1 LSAPPETAAQ
11 GKANRPLRLYG
22 RAGCH
27 LCEVMAR
34 TLATFGVAFEEVP
47 VDGDPALTERYG
59 LRVPVLV
66 DASGRELCHGRLD
79 PAVLSQIQ

>member
-1 LSAPPETAAQ
+1 MRAPPETAAQ
-11 GKANRPLRLYG
+11 GKGNGLLRLYG
-22 RAGCH
+22 RAGCP
-27 LCEVMAR
+27 LCELMAR

-47 VDGDPALTERYG
+47 VDDDPALAERYG